1 MAAENSRLQQEVVGL
16 KEEIS
21 ENVLIAKVDELK
33 KENAAMERRID
44 EKMRAFELMIDNQVS
59 QSQIQSW

>member
-1 MAAENSRLQQEVVGL
+1 MVGL